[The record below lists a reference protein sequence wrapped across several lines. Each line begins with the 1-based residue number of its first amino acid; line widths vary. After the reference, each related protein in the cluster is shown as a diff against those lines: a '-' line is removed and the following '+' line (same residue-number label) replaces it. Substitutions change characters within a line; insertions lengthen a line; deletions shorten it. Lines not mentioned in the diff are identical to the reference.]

1 MVEQHC
7 EISESLWEV
16 PPNLHAPLGSYP
28 GMLSGGRTQTLY
40 SLKRYPFSTST
51 NPYHVPISWYRVN
64 LSLSP
69 RSTGRSRY
77 CLTLGGSLVVG
88 EWRNNERVQAT
99 MSVMC
104 VVCHSSTEEVCNPTC
119 WPVLTFSTWW
129 FPVSNVFSL
138 AFS

>member
-1 MVEQHC
+1 MRV
-7 EISESLWEV
+7 SGEV
-16 PPNLHAPLGSYP
+16 HPNLHAPLGSYP
-28 GMLSGGRTQTLY
+28 GMLSGGCTQTLH

-51 NPYHVPISWYRVN
+51 NPYHVPISWYGVN

-88 EWRNNERVQAT
+88 QWRNCEGVIGNKVNYICALFVT
-99 MSVMC
+99 VGLM
-104 VVCHSSTEEVCNPTC
+104 EVYSITTLCTRMYI
-119 WPVLTFSTWW
+119 LTFITWW
-129 FPVSNVFSL
+129 FPVSNIFSL